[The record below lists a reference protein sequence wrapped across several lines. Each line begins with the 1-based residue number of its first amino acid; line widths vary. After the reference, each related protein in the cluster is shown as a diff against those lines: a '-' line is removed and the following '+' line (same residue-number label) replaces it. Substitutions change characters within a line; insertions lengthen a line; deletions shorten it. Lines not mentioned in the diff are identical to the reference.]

1 MSFNRVR
8 SYVPKWLVIIAFIL
22 GSFLELLLII
32 KSTWK
37 LVIVSPS
44 FLRWILRFS
53 VFLSFPLLQNNNL
66 ERAADW
72 IFSHAHELD
81 TLEDESQGS
90 QESGPQ
96 YKDGTGSM

>member
-1 MSFNRVR
+1 MCQSGLLWCDA
-8 SYVPKWLVIIAFIL
+8 YIDFIL
-22 GSFLELLLII
+22 GSFPELLLII

-37 LVIVSPS
+37 LIIVSPN

-53 VFLSFPLLQNNNL
+53 VFPLLQNNNL

-81 TLEDESQGS
+81 TLEDESQGN
-90 QESGPQ
+90 QDSGPQ